1 MKELAVVVQYG
12 NKDVTV
18 KETIEAIK
26 EANFKNV
33 FVQWYDNKDWS
44 MTQEE
49 QVEFIKSQGLNII
62 FAHLGYQ
69 NINSIWVEGDE
80 GEALV
85 ERYKRN
91 IRECKERGI
100 ELVIMH
106 LTSKHVAPMY
116 NEIGLNRI
124 KKITDYAKEVGVKVA
139 FENTKIR
146 GYLEYVLGNIT
157 DSHVGM
163 CFDAGHFHA
172 HFDDDFNHEFVK
184 NRIFA
189 VHLHDNDKSD
199 DQHLLPYDGTVNW
212 NLVVDKLKD
221 CNYNG
226 PITLELYYRKDY
238 LKDNIKIF
246 YKEGY
251 ERGLKIAKIY

>member
-33 FVQWYDNKDWS
+33 FVQWYDNNDWS

-100 ELVIMH
+100 ELVIVGG
-106 LTSKHVAPMY
+106 TDGK
-116 NEIGLNRI
+116 RI
-124 KKITDYAKEVGVKVA
+124 
-139 FENTKIR
+139 
-146 GYLEYVLGNIT
+146 
-157 DSHVGM
+157 
-163 CFDAGHFHA
+163 
-172 HFDDDFNHEFVK
+172 
-184 NRIFA
+184 
-189 VHLHDNDKSD
+189 
-199 DQHLLPYDGTVNW
+199 
-212 NLVVDKLKD
+212 
-221 CNYNG
+221 
-226 PITLELYYRKDY
+226 
-238 LKDNIKIF
+238 
-246 YKEGY
+246 YKTG
-251 ERGLKIAKIY
+251 